1 MATLKRAQA
10 MQIGEWSDSRSM
22 AACLFGG
29 QPLLRKQIVTP
40 LDVHGVIQKGLSSR
54 AYSHLCSQMEVLDP
68 ADVLRATGL
77 SVRTVQRRKSAP
89 GKPLSAEQSG
99 RAWKFAEVL
108 AKATEVF
115 GSQKA
120 GEEWLAE
127 PAMSLEGKKPIE
139 LLSTPVGTEMVERLL
154 GRIEFGVYT

>member
-1 MATLKRAQA
+1 MTTLKAQR
-10 MQIGEWSDSRSM
+10 GSDWSDSRSG
-22 AACLFGG
+22 AAGLLGG
-29 QPLLRKQIVTP
+29 QALLRKQIRSS
-40 LDVHGVIQKGLSSR
+40 LDVHGVIQKGLPSK
-54 AYSHLCSQMEVLDP
+54 AFGHLADSVVVLEP
-68 ADVLRATGL
+68 ADVWRAVGL
-77 SVRTVQRRKSAP
+77 SVRTVQRRRSSP
-89 GKPLSAEQSG
+89 GKPLSVEQSG

-120 GEEWLAE
+120 GEEWLST
-127 PAMSLEGKKPIE
+127 PAVALVGQKPIE

>member
-1 MATLKRAQA
+1 MWR
-10 MQIGEWSDSRSM
+10 I
-22 AACLFGG
+22 AASLLGG
-29 QPLLRKQIVTP
+29 QTLLLRRIRTWM
-40 LDVHGVIQKGLSSR
+40 DVHEIIEKGLPSK
-54 AYSHLCSQMEVLDP
+54 AFGHLADQVIVLD
-68 ADVLRATGL
+68 AAAVHKAVGL
-77 SVRTVQRRKSAP
+77 SVRTVQRRRQTP
-89 GKPLSAEQSG
+89 RKPLSVEQGG

-120 GEEWLAE
+120 GEEWLDA
-127 PAMSLEGKKPIE
+127 PALTLAGQKPID

>member
-1 MATLKRAQA
+1 MATLKRTTARA
-10 MQIGEWSDSRSM
+10 PEWSDSRSM
-22 AACLFGG
+22 AAGLFGG
-29 QPLLRKQIVTP
+29 QPLLRMQIHTS
-40 LDVHGVIQKGLSSR
+40 LDVHGVIQKGLPSR
-54 AYSHLCSQMEVLDP
+54 AYSHLCGQMEVLEP

-89 GKPLSAEQSG
+89 GKPLSVEQSG

-120 GEEWLAE
+120 GEEWLAQ
-127 PAMSLEGKKPIE
+127 PAVALEGQKPIE